1 MDQTKLKEQWD
12 SRVTDF
18 KASGQTM
25 KAWCAAKSLTIH
37 QLKYWLRKT
46 SDSDSQDPTPAK
58 SKWLS
63 LAVSG
68 SVTETRP
75 SNSLIIRIGQS
86 SIEVRA
92 DFDAVLLRQVVRAL
106 EVSC

>member
-1 MDQTKLKEQWD
+1 MDQIKLKEQWH
-12 SRVTDF
+12 SRVADF

-46 SDSDSQDPTPAK
+46 SHSDSQDPIPTK

-63 LAVSG
+63 LSVSG
-68 SVTETRP
+68 SVAETRP
-75 SNSLIIRIGQS
+75 SDPVVIRIGQS

-92 DFDAVLLRQVVRAL
+92 DFDAALLRQVVRAL